1 MKPTTLNTIIIAGL
15 AVTGSLANAASFNA
29 GVSAYERDLAS
40 WTIAQSSVTSN
51 VAQENEFIARDL
63 ASWTVAQSNVTTDV
77 AQGNAFYESDHASW
91 TGNHASE
98 ITSVA
103 QENTIY
109 ARDLAFWYGYGLRNS

>member
-40 WTIAQSSVTSN
+40 WT
-51 VAQENEFIARDL
+51 
-63 ASWTVAQSNVTTDV
+63 VAQSNVTTDV
-77 AQGNAFYESDHASW
+77 AQGNAFYESDLASW
-91 TGNHASE
+91 TGNRVSE

>member
-40 WTIAQSSVTSN
+40 WTVAQSSVSPKA
-51 VAQENEFIARDL
+51 VQENDFIARDL
-63 ASWTVAQSNVTTDV
+63 
-77 AQGNAFYESDHASW
+77 ASW

>member
-40 WTIAQSSVTSN
+40 WTIAQSSVSPKAVQENDFIARDLASWTIAQSSVSPK

-77 AQGNAFYESDHASW
+77 AQGNAC
-91 TGNHASE
+91 
-98 ITSVA
+98 
-103 QENTIY
+103 
-109 ARDLAFWYGYGLRNS
+109 GYVRLGDGPGGKVTR